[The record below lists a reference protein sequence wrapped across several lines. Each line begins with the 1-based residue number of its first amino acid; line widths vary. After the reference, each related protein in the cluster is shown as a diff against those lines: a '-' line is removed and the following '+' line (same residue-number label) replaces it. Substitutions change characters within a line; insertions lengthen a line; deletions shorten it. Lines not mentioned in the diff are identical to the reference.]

1 MANRLGTNA
10 DVLLTESILGKILE
24 TMDSMLLES
33 DAAGIILTGDSSD
46 DAQGRFMVIRGI
58 GGEPAI
64 GLCVASNEGGT
75 EPSDND
81 LRMFK
86 SKMQSGILMKVDV
99 YAHQFSMYKVSDT
112 VDDAT
117 VLFQE

>member
-1 MANRLGTNA
+1 MADRLGTNA
-10 DVLLTESILGKILE
+10 DVLLTESVLGMILE

-33 DAAGIILTGDSSD
+33 DAVGILLTGDRSD
-46 DAQGRFMVIRGI
+46 DSQGSFTVIRGM

-64 GLCVASNEGGT
+64 GLCVASGEGGT
-75 EPSDND
+75 EPSEND
-81 LRMFK
+81 LRLFK